1 MGTRRWDKFKE
12 VGQPAH
18 AQHCSLILLLDCHV
32 VSSLSPLCSSSV
44 MSPSPNMN
52 RHETVRQNKSSL
64 KTNTVPCSSLQTWV
78 VLTCVGRTSSW
89 IALACPM
96 QPAHVVYPG
105 RQIPQNG
112 HLSERFSFSLF
123 KSGSLAFLALACF
136 PPRSTVGDSRDVHAA
151 VLCHEIWEQ
160 HQVSL
165 RSADA
170 IIKKTIVA
178 ITELNSLGN
187 W

>member
-89 IALACPM
+89 MMDSPGLSYAASSRGVPWQADPPKWSFVGAVFFFPFQVRQPCLSRTCVFSPQKHSRRQQRCPCCSSV
-96 QPAHVVYPG
+96 P
-105 RQIPQNG
+105 
-112 HLSERFSFSLF
+112 
-123 KSGSLAFLALACF
+123 
-136 PPRSTVGDSRDVHAA
+136 
-151 VLCHEIWEQ
+151 
-160 HQVSL
+160 
-165 RSADA
+165 
-170 IIKKTIVA
+170 
-178 ITELNSLGN
+178 
-187 W
+187 